1 MKIISILILIFL
13 FGCEDKTYKQIYDKS
28 KIDSKITYIS
38 LSNIDKNLRKMALRS
53 IKDEGFGIKTQS
65 PYSIYIESRRYS
77 HHCNNPNTIAYDATY
92 DGFVKLT
99 LSYKMKKVYS
109 IQRDYH
115 GKLDEDIISSLLE
128 EMKRD
133 LKLHE

>member
-1 MKIISILILIFL
+1 MKIISVLILILL

-28 KIDSKITYIS
+28 KIYSKIKDIS
-38 LSNIDKNLRKMALRS
+38 LSNIDKNLREMALIS
-53 IKDEGFGIKTQS
+53 LKGKGFVIKTNS
-65 PYSIYIESRRYS
+65 PYSIYIESRKYS

-99 LSYKMKKVYS
+99 LSYKMKKIYS
-109 IQRDYH
+109 IQKDYH
-115 GKLDEDIISSLLE
+115 GKLDEDVIADLLE
-128 EMKRD
+128 QMKKD

>member
-1 MKIISILILIFL
+1 MKIISVLILIFL
-13 FGCEDKTYKQIYDKS
+13 LGCEDKTYKQIYDKS
-28 KIDSKITYIS
+28 KIGSKINNIS

-53 IKDEGFGIKTQS
+53 LKDEGFGIKTQS

-99 LSYKMKKVYS
+99 LFYKMKKIYS

-115 GKLDEDIISSLLE
+115 GKLDEGIITDLLE
-128 EMKRD
+128 QMKRD
-133 LKLHE
+133 LKIDE